1 MSVRRT
7 RVSRGKDSHRTWQ
20 PISCVCFCTE
30 CTRLSHDSCLVDI
43 TNSPYNDGV
52 LVAAQVFASLAFL
65 LSLTG
70 ITAVVLA
77 LVSVILFLSTCCCSM
92 NKCGLVTSG
101 VFGVLTGLVLIL
113 FAIAI
118 PLNLQVNEDELRD
131 MYGDKDYE
139 AMYSQFKIR
148 AALMLGGAALWMI
161 AASLLFIF
169 ACSSR
174 HQRVVQSYETVTA
187 VVV

>member
-1 MSVRRT
+1 
-7 RVSRGKDSHRTWQ
+7 
-20 PISCVCFCTE
+20 
-30 CTRLSHDSCLVDI
+30 
-43 TNSPYNDGV
+43 
-52 LVAAQVFASLAFL
+52 
-65 LSLTG
+65 
-70 ITAVVLA
+70 
-77 LVSVILFLSTCCCSM
+77 M

-101 VFGVLTGLVLIL
+101 VFGIFTALILIL

-131 MYGDKDYE
+131 MYGNKNYE

-161 AASLLFIF
+161 AASLMFIF

-174 HQRVVQSYETVTA
+174 YQRAVQSYETITA